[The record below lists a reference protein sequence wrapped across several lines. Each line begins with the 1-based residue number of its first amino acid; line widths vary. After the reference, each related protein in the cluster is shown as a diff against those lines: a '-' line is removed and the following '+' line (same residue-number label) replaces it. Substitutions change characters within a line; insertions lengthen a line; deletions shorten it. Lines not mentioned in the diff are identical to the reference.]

1 MAHDYESAASTASA
15 GELVSRVSEQVSQ
28 LVRDELRLARAEL
41 TEKGKKAGRAGG
53 LYGGAGLIA
62 LYGVAAFVAAAILG
76 LAGPVPDWA
85 AALIVGAVLFVIA
98 GVAAA
103 LGRREAAQASPPL
116 PQEAVAGLK
125 EDIQIVKDGV
135 RR

>member
-1 MAHDYESAASTASA
+1 MAHDYEAAASTPSA
-15 GELVSRVSEQVSQ
+15 GELVSRISEQVSQ

-41 TEKGKKAGRAGG
+41 TEKGKKAGVAGG

-76 LAGPVPDWA
+76 LAGPVPGWA
-85 AALIVGAVLFVIA
+85 AALIVGAVLFVVA
-98 GVAAA
+98 GVAAV

>member
-1 MAHDYESAASTASA
+1 MADHYDSAAPTPSA
-15 GELVSRVSEQVSQ
+15 GELASRISEQVSR
-28 LVRDELRLARAEL
+28 LVRDELRVAQAEL
-41 TEKGKKAGRAGG
+41 TAKGKKAGVAAG
-53 LYGGAGLIA
+53 LFSGAGLIA

-85 AALIVGAVLFVIA
+85 AALIVGAALLAVA
-98 GVAAA
+98 GVAAVVG
-103 LGRREAAQASPPL
+103 GREVARATPPL

-125 EDIQIVKDGV
+125 EDIQTVKEGV

>member
-1 MAHDYESAASTASA
+1 MAHDYESVASTPST
-15 GELVSRVSEQVSQ
+15 GELVSRISEQVSQ

-41 TEKGKKAGRAGG
+41 TEKGKKAGVAGG

-62 LYGVAAFVAAAILG
+62 LYGVAAFVAAAILA
-76 LAGPVPDWA
+76 LAAPLPGWA
-85 AALIVGAVLFVIA
+85 AALIVGAVLFVMA
-98 GVAAA
+98 GVAAV

>member
-1 MAHDYESAASTASA
+1 LAAPLP
-15 GELVSRVSEQVSQ
+15 G
-28 LVRDELRLARAEL
+28 
-41 TEKGKKAGRAGG
+41 
-53 LYGGAGLIA
+53 
-62 LYGVAAFVAAAILG
+62 
-76 LAGPVPDWA
+76 WA
-85 AALIVGAVLFVIA
+85 AALIVGAVLFVMA
-98 GVAAA
+98 GVAAV

>member
-1 MAHDYESAASTASA
+1 MADHYESAASTPSA
-15 GELVSRVSEQVSQ
+15 GELASRISEQVSQ
-28 LVRDELRLARAEL
+28 LVRDELSLARVEL
-41 TEKGKKAGRAGG
+41 TEKGKKAGVAGG
-53 LYGGAGLIA
+53 LFGGAGLIA
-62 LYGVAAFVAAAILG
+62 LYGFAAFVAAAILG

-85 AALIVGAVLFVIA
+85 AALIVGAVLFAVA
-98 GVAAA
+98 GVAAV

-125 EDIQIVKDGV
+125 EDIQTLKEGV

>member
-1 MAHDYESAASTASA
+1 MVHHYESAASTPSA
-15 GELVSRVSEQVSQ
+15 GELVSRISEQVSQ
-28 LVRDELRLARAEL
+28 LVRDELRLARTEL
-41 TEKGKKAGRAGG
+41 KEKGKKAGLAGG

-62 LYGVAAFVAAAILG
+62 LYGVAAFVAGAILG

-85 AALIVGAVLFVIA
+85 AALIVGAVLFVVA

-116 PQEAVAGLK
+116 PREAVAGLK

>member
-1 MAHDYESAASTASA
+1 MAHHYESAASTPSA

-28 LVRDELRLARAEL
+28 LVRDELKLARAEL
-41 TEKGKKAGRAGG
+41 TEKGKKAGIAGG

-76 LAGPVPDWA
+76 LAGPLPDWA
-85 AALIVGAVLFVIA
+85 AALIVGAVLFVVA
-98 GVAAA
+98 GVAAV